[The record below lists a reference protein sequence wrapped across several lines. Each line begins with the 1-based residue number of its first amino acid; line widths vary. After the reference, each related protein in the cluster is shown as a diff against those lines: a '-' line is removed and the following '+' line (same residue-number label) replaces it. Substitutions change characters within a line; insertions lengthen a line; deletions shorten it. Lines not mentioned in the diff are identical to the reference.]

1 MNVVRKILRRIVPPD
16 LRPGATLKQWLDE
29 KTANGSLVIGGPF
42 KGITLR
48 REFYHSQIRCFKKRL
63 GWKSKVRQPRLFI
76 RSQCSEK
83 ATANMAHCPLRQNL
97 LRGPLLFGRSRCKLY
112 VNLPKGCHDLKT
124 FLLRSF

>member
-48 REFYHSQIRCFKKRL
+48 RESYHSQIRCFKKRL
-63 GWKSKVRQPRLFI
+63 RWKSKVRQPRLFI

-83 ATANMAHCPLRQNL
+83 TTPNMSHCPLRQNL
-97 LRGPLLFGRSRCKLY
+97 LLGP
-112 VNLPKGCHDLKT
+112 
-124 FLLRSF
+124 SFSFDS